1 MSRDPLLFLED
12 IEKSCSK
19 IAHFTAGRTR
29 EEAFA
34 DEMRFDAILMNF
46 HIIGEAVK
54 KLPTSLRQQYPD
66 VAWREIAGLRDF
78 VAHAYFSLDLEI
90 LWNAV
95 QEEIP
100 RLLERI
106 REILEKERGTSPA

>member
-1 MSRDPLLFLED
+1 MSRDPLLFLDD
-12 IEKSCSK
+12 IEKSCAK
-19 IAHFTAGRTR
+19 ILLFTAGRTR

-54 KLPTSLRQQYPD
+54 KLPSSLRQQYPD

-78 VAHAYFSLDLEI
+78 VAHAYFALDVEI

-95 QEEIP
+95 QVEVP
-100 RLLERI
+100 RLLERV
-106 REILEKERGTSPA
+106 REILALERGASPA